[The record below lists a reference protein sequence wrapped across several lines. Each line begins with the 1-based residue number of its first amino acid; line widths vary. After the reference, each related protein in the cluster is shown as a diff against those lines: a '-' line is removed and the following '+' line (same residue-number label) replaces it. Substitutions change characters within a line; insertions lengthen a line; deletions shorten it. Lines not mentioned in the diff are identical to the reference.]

1 MSTPLVARDQVIRW
15 LSHPGPLTVCT
26 HVHVD
31 ADAAFSAAL
40 ALYMAESAGK
50 PCTLRFLGANT
61 VVDEADQ
68 LAVDMSNGASAIK
81 GKGAG
86 SAFGA
91 LVYALPRAHP
101 AHLALKRWA
110 QQLNI
115 TDSGKKT
122 SDKVILATQIS
133 AWRAIGL
140 SDAEIVDRARELV
153 VGMTRKEEATQ
164 AQMALANE
172 VHITAKSKIAAIGID
187 EKVPSWMLFKRGA
200 KVVVSMSENGMGII
214 LNKKEIQKGRSVKEL
229 TDHLPE
235 GWFIHEAGFL
245 ASFGGS
251 KNPMDP
257 AESGIT
263 FQRLQNLAAT
273 WMNGNLDRLAPH
285 HPGAGGGGSPA
296 AVA

>member
-61 VVDEADQ
+61 VVDDADQ
-68 LAVDMSNGASAIK
+68 PRRGHVQWRIRHQGQGRRQRLWR
-81 GKGAG
+81 
-86 SAFGA
+86 
-91 LVYALPRAHP
+91 LVRPPSCSP

-122 SDKVILATQIS
+122 KDKVILATQIS

-140 SDAEIVDRARELV
+140 SDAEIVDRAREPS
-153 VGMTRKEEATQ
+153 
-164 AQMALANE
+164 LA
-172 VHITAKSKIAAIGID
+172 
-187 EKVPSWMLFKRGA
+187 
-200 KVVVSMSENGMGII
+200 
-214 LNKKEIQKGRSVKEL
+214 
-229 TDHLPE
+229 
-235 GWFIHEAGFL
+235 
-245 ASFGGS
+245 
-251 KNPMDP
+251 
-257 AESGIT
+257 
-263 FQRLQNLAAT
+263 
-273 WMNGNLDRLAPH
+273 
-285 HPGAGGGGSPA
+285 
-296 AVA
+296 